1 MPILSLAQ
9 AQRLI
14 ISHVTALATEN
25 VPLPQAG
32 GRIAATAIKAVRA
45 VPDFARSAM
54 DGYAV
59 NSRDLTGGA
68 EPITLEITGEIAA
81 GTTDLPRLAG
91 KTAIAIM
98 TGGALPPGA
107 NQVVPFEHCLK
118 KEGMALVD
126 SPPRPGAFIRA
137 RGTDLA
143 ARQTIVRAGSKIEA
157 QHLPL
162 LAESGLAQVS
172 VVGRPEL
179 AIVCTGSELLD
190 TVDTP
195 EVGQIV
201 GGNRFL
207 LAALIRGAGSVSRDL
222 GLVADDCDRI
232 VATLKDALHGPSQAV
247 VTTGGLGP
255 GNYDL
260 LPQAFA
266 RLGITPLYTALAV
279 RPGRSTMF
287 GLYQGKPIFALPGP
301 PPAVFLLFHEL
312 VLPALRAMQGQRR
325 PLPPLRRASLT
336 TPVVL
341 KKTGLLNLKGAV
353 ARLKGK
359 SLTARP
365 TRKNETAN
373 AIIHLP
379 PSRKHLLAGE
389 DISLR
394 LCTPDFLDFCPAP

>member
-1 MPILSLAQ
+1 MPILSLAE
-9 AQRLI
+9 AHRVI
-14 ISHVTALATEN
+14 VSHCSALTAEA
-25 VPLPQAG
+25 VPLPEAID
-32 GRIAATAIKAVRA
+32 RIAAQAIKAMRA

-59 NSRDLTGGA
+59 NSRNLTGVT
-68 EPITLEITGEIAA
+68 EPVALKITGEIAA
-81 GTTDLPRLAG
+81 GTTDLPKLAG
-91 KTAIAIM
+91 NSAIAIM

-107 NQVVPFEHCLK
+107 NQVVPFEHCRR
-118 KEGMALVD
+118 KENVVLVD

-137 RGTDLA
+137 RGKDLA
-143 ARQTIVRAGSKIEA
+143 ARQTIVRRGAKIEP

-162 LAESGLAQVS
+162 LAESGLAQIS

-179 AIVCTGSELLD
+179 AIICTGSELLD

-195 EVGQIV
+195 EAGQII

-207 LAALIRGAGSVSRDL
+207 LAALIKGAGAASRDF

-232 VATLKDALHGPSQAV
+232 VALLKDALHGPSQGV
-247 VTTGGLGP
+247 ITTGGMGP

-266 RLGITPLYTALAV
+266 KLGIHPMYTALAV

-287 GLYQGKPIFALPGP
+287 GLYCGKPIFALPGP

-312 VLPALRAMQGQRR
+312 ILPALRAMQGQRR
-325 PLPPLRRASLT
+325 PLPPLVRATLT
-336 TPVVL
+336 TSILL

-353 ARLKGK
+353 VRLRGK
-359 SLTARP
+359 SFTARP
-365 TRKNETAN
+365 TGKNEAAN

-379 PSRKHLLAGE
+379 ANRKHLLAGE
-389 DISLR
+389 DVSLR
-394 LCTPDFLDFCPAP
+394 LCTPDFL

>member
-1 MPILSLAQ
+1 MPILSLAE

-14 ISHVTALATEN
+14 VGHCPALPAKA
-25 VPLPQAG
+25 VPLPEAVD
-32 GRIAATAIKAVRA
+32 RIAAQAIKAVRP

-68 EPITLEITGEIAA
+68 EPVALKVTGEIAA
-81 GTTDLPRLAG
+81 GTTELPRLAQ
-91 KTAIAIM
+91 KSAITIM

-107 NQVVPFEHCLK
+107 NQVVPFERCRK
-118 KEGMALVD
+118 KKALVLTD
-126 SPPRPGAFIRA
+126 SPPRPGAFIRV
-137 RGTDLA
+137 RGTDLSA
-143 ARQTIVRAGSKIEA
+143 GQTIVRAGARIEP

-162 LAESGLAQVS
+162 LAESGLAQVP

-179 AIVCTGSELLD
+179 ALICTGSELLD
-190 TVDTP
+190 TAATP
-195 EVGQIV
+195 EAGQIV
-201 GGNRFL
+201 SGNRFL
-207 LAALIRGAGSVSRDL
+207 LAALIRAAGATSRDF

-232 VATLKDALHGPSQAV
+232 VALLEEALRGPSQGV
-247 VTTGGLGP
+247 VTTGGMGP

-266 RLGITPLYTALAV
+266 KLGIRPVYTALAV

-287 GLYQGKPIFALPGP
+287 GLYNGKPIFALPGP

-325 PLPPLRRASLT
+325 PLPPLVRATLT
-336 TPVVL
+336 APILL

-353 ARLKGK
+353 VRLRGKG
-359 SLTARP
+359 LFARP
-365 TRKNETAN
+365 TGKNEAAN

-379 PSRKHLLAGE
+379 ASRRHLLAGE
-389 DISLR
+389 DVSLR
-394 LCTPDFLDFCPAP
+394 LCTPDFL

>member
-1 MPILSLAQ
+1 MAILSLPE

-14 ISHVTALATEN
+14 VGHSPALVAEA
-25 VPLPQAG
+25 VPLEAAFD
-32 GRIAATAIKAVRA
+32 RIAAQAIKAVRA

-59 NSRDLTGGA
+59 NSRDLITDA
-68 EPITLEITGEIAA
+68 HPIILTVTGEIAA
-81 GTTDLPRLAG
+81 GATDLPRLAR
-91 KTAIAIM
+91 KCAIAIM

-107 NQVVPFEHCLK
+107 NQVVPFERCK
-118 KEGMALVD
+118 RNGPMVLVD
-126 SPPRPGAFIRA
+126 IPPGPGAFIRA

-143 ARQTIVRAGSKIEA
+143 ARQTIVRAGAKIEP

-172 VVGRPEL
+172 VVRRPEL
-179 AIVCTGSELLD
+179 AIICTGSELLD
-190 TVDTP
+190 TVDNP
-195 EVGQIV
+195 EAGQIV

-207 LAALIRGAGSVSRDL
+207 LAALIKGAGAISRDL

-232 VATLKDALHGPSQAV
+232 VAILKEALHGPSQAV
-247 VTTGGLGP
+247 VTTGGMGP

-266 RLGITPLYTALAV
+266 ELGIRPLYTALAV

-287 GLYQGKPIFALPGP
+287 GLYNGKPIFALPGP
-301 PPAVFLLFHEL
+301 PPAVFMLFHEL

-325 PLPPLRRASLT
+325 PLPPLLRATLT
-336 TPVVL
+336 TPITL

-353 ARLKGK
+353 AYLNGK
-359 SLTARP
+359 TLNARP
-365 TRKNETAN
+365 ARKNETAN

-379 PSRKHLLAGE
+379 ASRKHLLAGE
-389 DISLR
+389 DVSLR
-394 LCTPDFLDFCPAP
+394 FCTTDLL

>member
-1 MPILSLAQ
+1 MPNLSLKE

-14 ISHVTALATEN
+14 VSHCSVLAAETIPISE
-25 VPLPQAG
+25 AG
-32 GRIAATAIKAVRA
+32 ERIAAQAIKAARA

-54 DGYAV
+54 DGYAL
-59 NSRDLTGGA
+59 NSRDLTDGTD
-68 EPITLEITGEIAA
+68 PIPLTVTGEIAA
-81 GTTDLPRLAG
+81 GATDLPRLAR
-91 KTAIAIM
+91 KNAIAIM

-107 NQVVPFEHCLK
+107 NQVVPFEHCQRN
-118 KEGMALVD
+118 GNLVLVS

-143 ARQTIVRAGSKIEA
+143 AGQTIVRAGTKIEP

-162 LAESGLAQVS
+162 LAESGLSQISIVR
-172 VVGRPEL
+172 RPEL
-179 AIVCTGSELLD
+179 AIICTGSELLD
-190 TVDTP
+190 TLDTP
-195 EVGQIV
+195 ETGQII

-207 LAALIRGAGSVSRDL
+207 LASLIKAAGAASRDL

-232 VATLKDALHGPSQAV
+232 VATLKDALHGPAQGV
-247 VTTGGLGP
+247 ITTGGMGP

-266 RLGITPLYTALAV
+266 KLGIRPVYRALAV

-287 GLYQGKPIFALPGP
+287 GLYNGKPIFALPGP

-312 VLPALRAMQGQRR
+312 VLPALRRMQGQRQ
-325 PLPPLRRASLT
+325 PLPQLVRASLT
-336 TPVVL
+336 TLILL

-353 ARLKGK
+353 VRLNGK
-359 SLTARP
+359 TLFARP
-365 TRKNETAN
+365 TGKNEAAN

-379 PSRKHLLAGE
+379 ANRKHLRAGE
-389 DISLR
+389 DVSLR
-394 LCTPDFLDFCPAP
+394 LCTPDLF

>member
-1 MPILSLAQ
+1 MPILSLAE

-14 ISHVTALATEN
+14 VSHCSALPAEA
-25 VPLPQAG
+25 VPLAKAVD
-32 GRIAATAIKAVRA
+32 RIAAQAIKAVRA

-59 NSRDLTGGA
+59 NSRDLTGRT
-68 EPITLEITGEIAA
+68 EPVALTITGEIAA
-81 GTTDLPRLAG
+81 GATDLPRLAG
-91 KTAIAIM
+91 KSAIAIM

-107 NQVVPFEHCLK
+107 NQVVPFECCRR
-118 KEGMALVD
+118 KENVVLVD

-143 ARQTIVRAGSKIEA
+143 ARQVIVRAGAQIEP

-162 LAESGLAQVS
+162 LAESGLAQIS

-179 AIVCTGSELLD
+179 AIICTGSELLD

-195 EVGQIV
+195 EAGQII

-207 LAALIRGAGSVSRDL
+207 LAALIKGAGVASRDF
-222 GLVADDCDRI
+222 GLVADDCNRI
-232 VATLKDALHGPSQAV
+232 VALLKDALHGPSQGV
-247 VTTGGLGP
+247 ITTGGMGP

-266 RLGITPLYTALAV
+266 KLGIRPMYTALAV

-287 GLYQGKPIFALPGP
+287 GLYRGKPIFALPGP

-325 PLPPLRRASLT
+325 PLPPLVRATLT
-336 TPVVL
+336 TSILL

-353 ARLKGK
+353 VRLRGKG
-359 SLTARP
+359 LNVRP
-365 TRKNETAN
+365 TGKNEPAT

-389 DISLR
+389 DVSLR
-394 LCTPDFLDFCPAP
+394 LCTPDLL

>member
-1 MPILSLAQ
+1 MLILSLKE

-14 ISHVTALATEN
+14 VSHSPVLAAETI
-25 VPLPQAG
+25 PLPQGG
-32 GRIAATAIKAVRA
+32 GRIAAEPIKGARA

-68 EPITLEITGEIAA
+68 TPVNLPVTGEIAA
-81 GTTDLPRLAG
+81 GATDLPRLSR
-91 KTAIAIM
+91 KSAIAIM
-98 TGGALPPGA
+98 TGGALPEGA
-107 NQVVPFEHCLK
+107 NQVVPFERCRRK
-118 KEGMALVD
+118 GALVEVG
-126 SPPRPGAFIRA
+126 SPPCPGAFIRA

-143 ARQTIVRAGSKIEA
+143 ANQTIVRGGAKIEP

-162 LAESGLAQVS
+162 LAESGLARLS

-179 AIVCTGSELLD
+179 AILCTGSELLD
-190 TVDTP
+190 TAETP
-195 EVGQIV
+195 ETGQIIS
-201 GGNRFL
+201 GNRFL
-207 LAALIRGAGSVSRDL
+207 LAALIRSAGADSRDL

-232 VATLKDALHGPSQAV
+232 VAALKKALHGPSQGV
-247 VTTGGLGP
+247 VTTGGMGP

-266 RLGITPLYTALAV
+266 ELGIRPLYTALAV

-287 GLYQGKPIFALPGP
+287 GLYKTKPIFALPGP

-312 VLPALRAMQGQRR
+312 VLPALRAMQGQHRA
-325 PLPPLRRASLT
+325 LPPLVRATLT
-336 TPVVL
+336 TPILL

-359 SLTARP
+359 SLFVRP
-365 TRKNETAN
+365 AGKNEPAN

-379 PSRKHLLAGE
+379 PNRKHLLAGE
-389 DISLR
+389 DVSLR
-394 LCTPDFLDFCPAP
+394 LTTPDPL

>member
-1 MPILSLAQ
+1 MPILSLKE

-14 ISHVTALATEN
+14 ISHIPILAAETI
-25 VPLPQAG
+25 PLPEASD
-32 GRIAATAIKAVRA
+32 RIAAQAITATRA
-45 VPDFARSAM
+45 VPDFARSSM

-59 NSRDLTGGA
+59 NSRDLTTGA
-68 EPITLEITGEIAA
+68 EPVTLTVTGEIAA
-81 GTTDLPRLAG
+81 GTTDLPIFSR

-107 NQVVPFEHCLK
+107 NQVIPFERCQRK
-118 KEGMALVD
+118 KDLVLVN
-126 SPPRPGAFIRA
+126 SPPCPGAFIRA

-143 ARQTIVRAGSKIEA
+143 AGQTIVRAGARIEA

-172 VVGRPEL
+172 VIARPEL
-179 AIVCTGSELLD
+179 AIICTGSELLN
-190 TVDTP
+190 TADTP
-195 EVGQIV
+195 EAGQII

-207 LAALIRGAGSVSRDL
+207 LAALIRAAGAASRDL

-232 VATLKDALHGPSQAV
+232 VATLKDALHGPSQGV
-247 VTTGGLGP
+247 VTTGGMGP

-266 RLGITPLYTALAV
+266 KLGIRPVYNALAV

-287 GLYQGKPIFALPGP
+287 GLYNGKPLFALPGP

-325 PLPPLRRASLT
+325 PLPPLMRATLT
-336 TPVVL
+336 TPILL

-353 ARLKGK
+353 AKVHGK
-359 SLTARP
+359 TLIARP
-365 TRKNETAN
+365 AGKNEPAN

-379 PSRKHLLAGE
+379 PSRKHLLTGE
-389 DISLR
+389 DVSLR
-394 LCTPDFLDFCPAP
+394 LCTPDLF